1 MMNPTDFARHL
12 SQYLSSYLP
21 GVAGLSANTIASRR
35 DSFMLLLQYL
45 RDVKGIIPEKT
56 EVATLTSELVSGFL
70 DWLESERCCRVSTRN
85 LRLSALKAFFRY
97 LQIQVPDYM
106 HQCQQIASLPLKK
119 QPEPGLEYLTLP
131 AVKAVLD
138 IMSPG
143 SKTGLRDLALI
154 SLLYD
159 SAARVQEIADLRV
172 GDVRFNKPPTLR
184 LTGKGEKTRTIPIM
198 EPTANLI
205 KAYLERAHNAPSH
218 SERPLF
224 YNRSGVKLTRAGI
237 SYVLEKYVNKA
248 RAAHPALIPAT
259 VSPHSMRHS
268 KSMHMLSAGVPLIY
282 IRDYLGHS
290 EISTTEI
297 YARCDTEQ
305 KRRAIEDASP
315 PLQTGEIP
323 LWQSDASLMDWLN
336 SLC

>member
-1 MMNPTDFARHL
+1 MKPTDFARHL
-12 SQYLSSYLP
+12 SHYLSVHLP
-21 GVAGLSANTIASRR
+21 GVAGLSTNTIASRR
-35 DSFMLLLQYL
+35 DSFTLLLQYL
-45 RDVKGIIPEKT
+45 RDVKGITPEKT
-56 EVATLTSELVSGFL
+56 EVSTLTPELISSFL
-70 DWLESERCCRVSTRN
+70 GWLESERCCRVSTRN

-97 LQIQVPDYM
+97 LQIQIPDCMY
-106 HQCQQIASLPLKK
+106 QCQQIASIPLKK
-119 QPEPGLEYLTLP
+119 QPEPGLGYLSLP
-131 AVKAVLD
+131 AVKALLD
-138 IMSPG
+138 TMSPG
-143 SKTGLRDLALI
+143 SKAGLRDLALI

-172 GDVRFNKPPTLR
+172 ADVRFNKPSTLR

-205 KAYLERAHNAPSH
+205 KTYLERAHNAPSH
-218 SERPLF
+218 SEMPLF
-224 YNRSGVKLTRAGI
+224 YNRSGAKLTRAGI
-237 SYVLEKYVNKA
+237 TYILEKYVKKA
-248 RAAHPALIPAT
+248 RTAHSDLIPET

-305 KRRAIEDASP
+305 KRQAIEEASSP
-315 PLQTGEIP
+315 VCAGVIP
-323 LWQSDASLMDWLN
+323 LWQSDSSLMDWLS